1 MQKTTERGFNTHS
14 EIHTMGAITNGMV
27 RATHYDV
34 VCHDAEGN
42 ELWRD
47 QIENTITNEGLN
59 HSLDCQ
65 FKTGYASP
73 AWYMGLTDGTPTVA
87 AADTLSSHGGWTEIT
102 AYSGDRKAV
111 TFTAVSS
118 QSTSNTGNEN
128 QFTMTGSATVG
139 GMFLA
144 TAETGTSGVLYG
156 GGAFTGGDRSLNASE
171 TITVTVT
178 LSASDAG

>member
-1 MQKTTERGFNTHS
+1 MNDRNEYGQLRRTE
-14 EIHTMGAITNGMV
+14 
-27 RATHYDV
+27 YDV

-47 QIENTITNEGLN
+47 SITNLVTNEGLN
-59 HSLDCQ
+59 HALDCQ
-65 FKTGYASP
+65 FKDGYASP

-87 AADTLSSHGGWTEIT
+87 AGDTLASHTGWTEIT

-111 TFTAVSS
+111 TFTQPSS
-118 QSTSNTGNEN
+118 QSLSNTGNEN
-128 QFTMTGSATVG
+128 QFTMSGTATVG
-139 GMFLA
+139 GMFLC
-144 TAETGTSGVLYG
+144 TAETGTSGTLYG

-178 LSASDAG
+178 ISASDAG